1 LAAYGRRLSSVGEIL
16 LIVLHMKKFLAYL
29 FVLLLA
35 ASFCEAQEFSKVGT
49 GSAQF
54 LKIDIGARS
63 VALGGAYVAM
73 ADDIF
78 SMYWNPAGVARMKR
92 KSVGGSYK
100 NYIADLNH
108 NYVGLVLPLNETSG
122 LGFHAIFMN
131 TDPIEITTIEQ
142 PRGTGTFYDY
152 TNLAIGASYG
162 RWMTDRLTLGATVK
176 FCGKA
181 FTASANALAFDIG
194 SLFDTG
200 ILGIRLGMSL
210 SNFGSSMRLDGP
222 DIDAIVDTDTGND
235 GNRTTP
241 SRLRTLEWPLP
252 LIFRMGI
259 RMDLLGGLNPHFKN
273 ERNRL
278 TAAIAINDPLD
289 NNLRTNYGVEYEWNR
304 LFTLRAGYY
313 GNYDT
318 NTLGM
323 TLGGGLN
330 FNLGGKLFIIDYAY
344 QDFGILESVHQYSL
358 KLEL

>member
-1 LAAYGRRLSSVGEIL
+1 MASMKRLSTCL
-16 LIVLHMKKFLAYL
+16 L
-29 FVLLLA
+29 VLLLA

-54 LKIDIGARS
+54 LKIDVGARS

-78 SMYWNPAGVARMKR
+78 SMYWNPAGVARLTR
-92 KSVGGSYK
+92 KSAGASYK
-100 NYIADLNH
+100 NYIAGLNH
-108 NYVGLVLPLNETSG
+108 NYVGLVLPLGETSG
-122 LGFHAIFMN
+122 LGFHVIFMS

-142 PRGTGTFYDY
+142 PRGTGTFYGY
-152 TNLAIGASYG
+152 SNLAIGASYA

-176 FCGKA
+176 FLRESIYRE
-181 FTASANALAFDIG
+181 SANGLAFDIG

-210 SNFGSSMRLDGP
+210 SNFGGSMRLDGP
-222 DIDAIVDTDTGND
+222 DIDAIVDTDTRNE

-241 SRLRTLEWPLP
+241 SRLRTLDWSLP
-252 LIFRMGI
+252 LIFRMGV
-259 RMDLLGGLNPHFKN
+259 RLDLLGGLNPHFKN

-278 TAAIAINDPLD
+278 TAAVAINDPLD
-289 NNLRTNYGVEYEWNR
+289 NNLRTNYGLEYEWNR
-304 LFTLRAGYY
+304 LITLRAGYY

-318 NTLGM
+318 NTLGL
-323 TLGGGLN
+323 TLGSGLN